1 MVEIL
6 EEILNEEFIQK
17 NVNEGK
23 KTFLNI
29 LELSKTFGEFKEIQ
43 RKIYISKKGE
53 IITTSFNVKKIF
65 NSISFL
71 NFYVEIV
78 AEEDLIK
85 IYIKSS
91 LNSALEQNEFL
102 FNEFYINKYYP
113 KLLEKARKISKEFI
127 EKVKETL

>member
-71 NFYVEIV
+71 NFYVEII